1 MSYGGLVSNGSH
13 KPAGS
18 PYPMPRIPLPA
29 FATPLTQPYAI
40 PSRGAVHGPIGG
52 APQGPQTGNRGF
64 GMGRGSAGGPIGGH
78 LPHHQL
84 GQQLGNLGSGFNF
97 GGIDN
102 PSTQASVGGA
112 LSQTGLM
119 TQAWVLL

>member
-1 MSYGGLVSNGSH
+1 
-13 KPAGS
+13 
-18 PYPMPRIPLPA
+18 
-29 FATPLTQPYAI
+29 
-40 PSRGAVHGPIGG
+40 
-52 APQGPQTGNRGF
+52 
-64 GMGRGSAGGPIGGH
+64 MGRGSTGGPIGGH

-119 TQAWVLL
+119 TQVWVSF